1 MDRNNMNYNFRGRKL
16 NKLIKPVKKNI
27 SDLKITNKEFIDRL
41 MKNGRADEY
50 LVDLLVEIMNSKKH
64 KKK

>member
-1 MDRNNMNYNFRGRKL
+1 MNYNFRGRKL
-16 NKLIKPVKKNI
+16 SKFIKPVKKNI
-27 SDLKITNKEFIDRL
+27 SDLKITNREFIDRL